1 MRTLTIEGK
10 VLVLKSLAISKIVDL
25 SLVTTVH
32 AIHAIINQLDNIQK
46 SFIWN
51 RKNPKTKTVV

>member
-32 AIHAIINQLDNIQK
+32 AIQAIINQLDNIQK

-51 RKNPKTKTVV
+51 RKNPETKTVV